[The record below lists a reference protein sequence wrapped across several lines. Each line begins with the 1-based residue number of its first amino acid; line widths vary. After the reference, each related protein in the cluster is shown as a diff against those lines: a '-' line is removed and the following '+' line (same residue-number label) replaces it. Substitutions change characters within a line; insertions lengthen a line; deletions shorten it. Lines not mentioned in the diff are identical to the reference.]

1 MSKMVIKGRFV
12 FWFIIVLII
21 LGTGFLIADWG
32 NWTLTIAV
40 LIVTA
45 LAFDL
50 SFLRPPKLWISKPD
64 ELEISDL
71 IFFLYEEND
80 QIIPRDFLFQL
91 HILLGNTGGTKS
103 IITKVQI
110 TSVKDQNGK
119 ILDFPELPKRIE
131 GRQYSRQ
138 IIWENQKQSFN
149 PKETPPP
156 FVLLPNDVL
165 LLRFRDRRG
174 IEWGKKWDIE
184 KIAAFYKNVSIKP
197 SHVTVEVTYRWGRD
211 VKTISKDVPLIV
223 EQHEKYLKQL
233 LNLTNDFSILPA
245 IPERD
250 IPL

>member
-1 MSKMVIKGRFV
+1 M
-12 FWFIIVLII
+12 
-21 LGTGFLIADWG
+21 
-32 NWTLTIAV
+32 
-40 LIVTA
+40 
-45 LAFDL
+45 
-50 SFLRPPKLWISKPD
+50 
-64 ELEISDL
+64 
-71 IFFLYEEND
+71 
-80 QIIPRDFLFQL
+80 
-91 HILLGNTGGTKS
+91 LGNTGGTKS

-197 SHVTVEVTYRWGRD
+197 SHVTVEVIYRWGRD
-211 VKTISKDVPLIV
+211 VKTISKDVPLM
-223 EQHEKYLKQL
+223 
-233 LNLTNDFSILPA
+233 LNSTKNILSNSSILPM
-245 IPERD
+245 IFQSFPQYQKE
-250 IPL
+250 IFLYKKPSWWLKLLI